1 MTLSMKRR
9 KKKMMMMILKTVF
22 QMTGIQMKTRPL
34 SQ

>member
-1 MTLSMKRR
+1 MTLSLKRR
-9 KKKMMMMILKTVF
+9 KMMMKMMILKTVF